1 MIDHFGMDR
10 RALLQRAL
18 MLTGAAMLPG
28 GAQALA
34 AAAKSGKRTL
44 SPARYAVLT
53 ALADTIVPKTDT
65 AGALDAEVPARLD
78 ALIGVW
84 ANPEHKAEIIA
95 AIDKVDSETRAK
107 QGKGFAALT
116 PAERAAF
123 LTPYDIAALKAPPA
137 APPAPASPAA
147 PSTVPVGKTA
157 TTVDP
162 NYGKPKQEA
171 PVPITRQ
178 MAPRVTDPGYSRV
191 KELIVVLYYISEPA
205 LTQELT
211 YEHSPGEWQPSVPL
225 TPSTRPSGG
234 IAPI

>member
-1 MIDHFGMDR
+1 MIDQFGMDR

-28 GAQALA
+28 GAEALA

-44 SPARYAVLT
+44 TPARYAVLT

-65 AGALDAEVPARLD
+65 GGALDAGVPAKLD
-78 ALIGVW
+78 ALVGVW
-84 ANPEHKAEIIA
+84 ATPEHRAEIVA
-95 AIDKVDSETRAK
+95 AIDKVDVAARAK
-107 QGKGFAALT
+107 LGKGFAALT
-116 PAERAAF
+116 PDERAAF
-123 LTPYDIAALKAPPA
+123 LTPYDAAALKAPPA
-137 APPAPASPAA
+137 APTPAPAA
-147 PSTVPVGKTA
+147 PSTLPVGKAA

-171 PVPITRQ
+171 AVPITRQ
-178 MAPRVTDPGYSRV
+178 MAPRATDPGYQRV
-191 KELIVVLYYISEPA
+191 KELIVVLYYISEVA

-211 YEHSPGEWQPSVPL
+211 YEHAPGEWQPSIPV
-225 TPSTRPSGG
+225 TPATRQSGG

>member
-65 AGALDAEVPARLD
+65 AGALDAEVPARFD
-78 ALIGVW
+78 ALVGVW
-84 ANPEHKAEIIA
+84 ANPEHKAEIIG
-95 AIDKVDSETRAK
+95 AIDKIDSEARAK
-107 QGKGFAALT
+107 QGKGFAALS
-116 PAERAAF
+116 PAERATF
-123 LTPYDIAALKAPPA
+123 LTPYDIAALKTPPA
-137 APPAPASPAA
+137 GPPPAPAA
-147 PSTVPVGKTA
+147 PSTLSVGKTA

-171 PVPITRQ
+171 AVPITRQ

-191 KELIVVLYYISEPA
+191 KELIVVLYYISELA

-211 YEHSPGEWQPSVPL
+211 YEHAPGEWQPSVPL
-225 TPSTRPSGG
+225 TPTTRPSGG

>member
-18 MLTGAAMLPG
+18 MLTGAAMIPG
-28 GAQALA
+28 GAQAIA
-34 AAAKSGKRTL
+34 AAAKSGKRAL

-78 ALIGVW
+78 ALVGVW

-95 AIDKVDSETRAK
+95 AIDKVDSEARTK
-107 QGKGFAALT
+107 QGKGFAVLT

-123 LTPYDIAALKAPPA
+123 LTPYDIAALKAPPV
-137 APPAPASPAA
+137 APPASPAA
-147 PSTVPVGKTA
+147 PSTLPIGKTA

-162 NYGKPKQEA
+162 NYGKPKQE
-171 PVPITRQ
+171 PTLSMTQR
-178 MAPRVTDPGYSRV
+178 MAPRVTDPGYNRV

-205 LTQELT
+205 LTQELP
-211 YEHSPGEWQPSVPL
+211 YEHAPGEWVPSVPV

-234 IAPI
+234 LAPI

>member
-1 MIDHFGMDR
+1 MIDQFGMDR
-10 RALLQRAL
+10 RALLQRVL

-34 AAAKSGKRTL
+34 AAAKGGKRTL

-78 ALIGVW
+78 ALVGIW
-84 ANPEHKAEIIA
+84 ATPEHKAEIVA
-95 AIDKVDSETRAK
+95 AIDKVDVEARAK
-107 QGKGFAALT
+107 QGKGFDALT
-116 PAERAAF
+116 AEERTAF
-123 LTPYDIAALKAPPA
+123 LTAYDAAALKAPPA
-137 APPAPASPAA
+137 SPAPAPAA
-147 PSTVPVGKTA
+147 PSTLPVGKTA
-157 TTVDP
+157 TSVDP

-178 MAPRVTDPGYSRV
+178 MAPRVTDPGYNRV
-191 KELIVVLYYISEPA
+191 KELIVVLYYISEVA

-211 YEHSPGEWQPSVPL
+211 YEHAPGEWQPSIPV
-225 TPSTRPSGG
+225 TPATRQSGG